1 MRHTHLG
8 EQAKRCKARC
18 HSEGVYVDATGVW
31 EESDRAIPGEISAF
45 VRKDECHREVAR

>member
-31 EESDRAIPGEISAF
+31 EESDRAIPGEIWQL
-45 VRKDECHREVAR
+45 VRENQRRREAV